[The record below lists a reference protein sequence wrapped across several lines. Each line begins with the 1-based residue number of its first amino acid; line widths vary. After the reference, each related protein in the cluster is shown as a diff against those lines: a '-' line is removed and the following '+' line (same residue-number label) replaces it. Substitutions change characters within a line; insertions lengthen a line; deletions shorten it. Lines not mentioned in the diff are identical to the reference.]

1 MKAFL
6 LNQLRQPSSWA
17 GLATILASV
26 AQAIATK
33 DPQAIGAVVA
43 GVAAIVLQE
52 PQKAQEPA
60 K

>member
-1 MKAFL
+1 MKFIL
-6 LNQLRQPSSWA
+6 DQLRQPSSWA
-17 GLATILASV
+17 GLAAIVGSL

-52 PQKAQEPA
+52 QPKKAGE
-60 K
+60 